1 MLKNKSWFKVLAGTA
16 LICVLGP
23 LSINMQGYMPIT
35 LQSLGVVLVP
45 MIFGRKEGVLAIA
58 AYLLLGAFG
67 LPIFADFKSGFEV
80 FSGASSGFLLGFLPA
95 GFVAGFY
102 AERVLTSYGKYFFVF
117 IGAHLVLLL
126 CGVLGM
132 VIMGFSVDQIWNNVV
147 FLFPGLMIK
156 SFFGAFLVLAVK
168 TKKS

>member
-1 MLKNKSWFKVLAGTA
+1 MLLDKSWFKVLAGTI
-16 LICVLGP
+16 LLCLLGP
-23 LSINMQGYMPIT
+23 LSINMPGYLPIT

-45 MIFGRKEGVLAIA
+45 MIFGWRFGLISIV

-67 LPIFADFKSGFEV
+67 VPVFADFKSGFEV
-80 FSGASSGFLLGFLPA
+80 FSTASTGFLFGFLPA

-102 AERVLTSYGKYFFVF
+102 ANKVPVSYGRYFFVF
-117 IGAHLVLLL
+117 VGAHLVLLL

-132 VIMGFSVDQIWNNVV
+132 LFMGFAGDQVWNNVV

-168 TKKS
+168 MKKS